1 MSIEPEVLEPVLQKR
16 IDRLNRTAT
25 DRAYMLEALA
35 QMLGPKARQV
45 WASWQAQ
52 GVQRIHSDW
61 VIDPMSMDG
70 EDVAQI
76 HLDMEEAMKSAVVV
90 EDIDAHIAQCRF
102 DTPTNH
108 AAMRVNSNGER

>member
-1 MSIEPEVLEPVLQKR
+1 MSEETRAKADGLQHR

-25 DRAYMLEALA
+25 DRAYMIEALA
-35 QMLGPKARQV
+35 QMLGPKGRQV

-61 VIDPMSMDG
+61 VVDPMSMDG

-76 HLDMEEAMKSAVVV
+76 HLNMEEAIKSAVVV
-90 EDIDAHIAQCRF
+90 EDVDAHIAQCRF
-102 DTPTNH
+102 D
-108 AAMRVNSNGER
+108 AAIPDTSA